1 VWCFSDGLR
10 TQQENGVAE
19 VVAVVEHGPMAT
31 VDIRLLTDADVEV
44 IPPAFAAL
52 GWPGKSIEQYRRY
65 LREQSAGER
74 LVLVALADGVFAG
87 YVTVHWVSA
96 YPPFREGGFPEIQ
109 DFNVLPDF
117 RRRGIGTALMDAA
130 EKAAAQRTDTVGIGV
145 GLYADYGSAQRMYA
159 RRGYIPDGRGVNYR
173 GVVQPPGTTVR
184 LDDDLIL
191 MMTRRLT

>member
-1 VWCFSDGLR
+1 M
-10 TQQENGVAE
+10 AE
-19 VVAVVEHGPMAT
+19 VVAEVEHGPMAT
-31 VDIRLLTDADVEV
+31 VDIRPLTDADVEA

-65 LREQSAGER
+65 LREQAAGER

-87 YVTVHWVSA
+87 YVTVHWVSG

-130 EKAAAQRTDTVGIGV
+130 EKAAAQRSDTVGVGV

-173 GVVQPPGTTVR
+173 GVAQPPGTTVR

-191 MMTRRLT
+191 MMTRRLG